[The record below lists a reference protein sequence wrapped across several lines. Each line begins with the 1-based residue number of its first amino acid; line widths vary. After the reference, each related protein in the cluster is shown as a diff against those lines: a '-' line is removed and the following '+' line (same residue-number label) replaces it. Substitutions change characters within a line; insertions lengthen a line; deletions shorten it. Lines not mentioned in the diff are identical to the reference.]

1 MTSSPVP
8 CAGLFCGSPVQP
20 TVRLGVGVVG
30 LLITFVER
38 STSAETRA
46 GQARF
51 MATHMTHLAPP
62 PLAGLLFGDPSP
74 FRWLPADAPAD

>member
-1 MTSSPVP
+1 VKATTELPLIVGLPLIGSPSLVTSAPSPV
-8 CAGLFCGSPVQP
+8 AGLFGGSPVQP
-20 TVRLGVGVVG
+20 TVRLGVGVAG

-51 MATHMTHLAPP
+51 C
-62 PLAGLLFGDPSP
+62 G
-74 FRWLPADAPAD
+74 